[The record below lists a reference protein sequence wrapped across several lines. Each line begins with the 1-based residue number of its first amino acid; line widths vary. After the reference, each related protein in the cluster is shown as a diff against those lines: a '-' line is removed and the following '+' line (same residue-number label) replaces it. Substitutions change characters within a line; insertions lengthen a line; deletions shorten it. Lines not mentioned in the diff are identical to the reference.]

1 VKLEVVS
8 GSGNAPIALFC
19 GRGRKTENFRW
30 LSAVFPPHRQK
41 MANGA
46 IHRLEPV
53 SLQPF
58 SFPII
63 YVIFLVLSVTGR
75 KIHGSSRWSKSSAQ
89 S

>member
-1 VKLEVVS
+1 LFFYLYILVDCKTWEVVS
-8 GSGNAPIALFC
+8 GTGNAPVALFC

-30 LSAVFPPHRQK
+30 LSAIFPPHRQK

-58 SFPII
+58 
-63 YVIFLVLSVTGR
+63 IFELNFA
-75 KIHGSSRWSKSSAQ
+75 KIRLFGEVA
-89 S
+89 